1 MEVIVFSLL
10 AKKEF
15 SITQKIRWLR
25 LFVRAG
31 CDQRFNSIVGMIY
44 DFIPSKTPII
54 VDIGANVGNF
64 TRGCTQQSKK
74 PQIVLAVEPS
84 HYVFPILEFWSK
96 IWSSKNTNII
106 CRKNILS
113 DSSGVSKL
121 HTPIKGS
128 GSLRVG
134 LAYTGEQ
141 KHKEVYSETV
151 QKLRLDDMLVGERIS
166 RVDLVKIDV
175 EGAEENVINGAPVLL
190 NEIRPIWYLEL
201 DDSRATPMGNSSQRL
216 FNRMIDAGY
225 KAYLIDADINP
236 IHVLSLQG
244 NDNYLF
250 VPN

>member
-31 CDQRFNSIVGMIY
+31 YDQRFNSIVGMIY

-141 KHKEVYSETV
+141 KHKEVYSEIV
-151 QKLRLDDMLVGERIS
+151 QNLRLDDMLLGERIS

-175 EGAEENVINGAPVLL
+175 EGAEENVINGAPVML

-201 DDSRATPMGNSSQRL
+201 DDSRAIPMGNSSQRL

>member
-96 IWSSKNTNII
+96 IWSSKNTIII

-151 QKLRLDDMLVGERIS
+151 QNLRLDDMLVGERIS

>member
-1 MEVIVFSLL
+1 MFSVL

-15 SITQKIRWLR
+15 SFTQKIRWLR
-25 LFVRAG
+25 ILARAG
-31 CDQRFNSIVGMIY
+31 YDNRFNKLVGMIY
-44 DFIPSKTPII
+44 DLIPSKNPII
-54 VDIGANVGNF
+54 VDVGANVGNF

-74 PQIVLAVEPS
+74 AQLVLAVEPS
-84 HYVFPILEFWSK
+84 HYVFPILKFWSK
-96 IWSSKNTNII
+96 IWSFKNSDII

-113 DSSGVSKL
+113 DNSGVTEL
-121 HTPIKGS
+121 HTPIKDS

-134 LAYTGEQ
+134 LAYMGDQ
-141 KHKEVYSETV
+141 KHKEVYSEIV
-151 QKLRLDDMLVGERIS
+151 QNLRLDDMLIGEGIS

-201 DDSRATPMGNSSQRL
+201 DDSRAVLMGNSSERL

-236 IHVLSLQG
+236 FNVLSLQG